1 MSDHRSASPPH
12 PLTRSVCKPSDGNT
26 MKSRPQS
33 SCRPNTSDYLSTLP
47 QEILANITQHLP
59 DLAILVL
66 RHTCRKLHSAFR
78 DGQTSIIDYRE
89 IQSQQNLAR
98 SSARILFASPHSR
111 SVVEQLAFLEL
122 LERDDPSRLTCST
135 CVTRHQRSSFASDA
149 VEIPVKKRICIRQIR
164 DYELELL
171 GSKSRNPLQS

>member
-1 MSDHRSASPPH
+1 MSVHKSASPPY
-12 PLTRSVCKPSDGNT
+12 PLTRSVCKPSKGNT

-33 SCRPNTSDYLSTLP
+33 SCGPNTSDYLSSLP

-66 RHTCRKLHSAFR
+66 RHTCRKLHSVFLDR
-78 DGQTSIIDYRE
+78 QTSIIDHRE
-89 IQSQQNLAR
+89 IQSQQKLAH
-98 SSARILFASPHSR
+98 SCVPILFPSPHSR

-135 CVTRHQRSSFASDA
+135 CITRHQRSSFASDA
-149 VEIPVKKRICIRQIR
+149 AEIPVKKRICIRQIR
-164 DYELELL
+164 DYELELM
-171 GSKSRNPLQS
+171 GFESRNPLQF